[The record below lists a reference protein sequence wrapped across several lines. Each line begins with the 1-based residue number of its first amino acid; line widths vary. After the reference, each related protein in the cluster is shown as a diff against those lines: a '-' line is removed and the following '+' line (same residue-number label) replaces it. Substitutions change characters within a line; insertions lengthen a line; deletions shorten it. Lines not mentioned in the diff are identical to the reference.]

1 MIKRNKQIPL
11 RLNERYFD
19 KLKNES
25 LKSNVSMNQIIKNLI
40 DTLDSEPKQNNNDIT
55 GQLQQISNIVNSP
68 RFNID
73 STVIESKLKESSLN
87 TLSNILD
94 TFELFKEDFQDNQK
108 EIKNTV
114 DSNTGAL
121 IEIINKQ
128 NVMIERNF
136 KAILYTLSFLAFN
149 ADGFEGKATLNKLNQ
164 NRSLIKN
171 LINVLMLTSNDD
183 V

>member
-1 MIKRNKQIPL
+1 MKNINKKISTYL
-11 RLNERYFD
+11 DSNEYETF
-19 KLKNES
+19 KTYSK
-25 LKSNVSMNQIIKNLI
+25 KSGVSMSQLIKNYISTI
-40 DTLDSEPKQNNNDIT
+40 DETKQGNNDIT
-55 GQLQQISNIVNSP
+55 EQLNLISNLVNSP

-73 STVIESKLKESSLN
+73 STAIENQLKESSKN
-87 TLSNILD
+87 TLSNLLD
-94 TFELFKEDFQDNQK
+94 TFDLFKDGFNDNQNEVK
-108 EIKNTV
+108 KTV
-114 DSNTGAL
+114 DNNTGAL